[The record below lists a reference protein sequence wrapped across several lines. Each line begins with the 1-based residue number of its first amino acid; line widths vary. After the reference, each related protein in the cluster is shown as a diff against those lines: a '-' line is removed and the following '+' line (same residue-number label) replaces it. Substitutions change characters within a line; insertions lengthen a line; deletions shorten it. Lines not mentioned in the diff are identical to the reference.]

1 MIGEFV
7 MANGL
12 YGIYHSNRT
21 ADDHW
26 GKNCFNSSFPTAT
39 ACYML
44 DTGIRAIYI
53 TLSAENDR
61 LIVRPKEISLNE
73 VFNCGDKKPQDLY
86 FSFETVYAPYQQYSF
101 DRIDGIDLV
110 VTDINGNYLSPLEVK
125 LTVIPTSQASKLP
138 MEK

>member
-61 LIVRPKEISLNE
+61 LIVRPQEISLNE
-73 VFNCGDKKPQDLY
+73 VFNCGDKNRRTYILALSLY
-86 FSFETVYAPYQQYSF
+86 MRHISNILLILSTV
-101 DRIDGIDLV
+101 
-110 VTDINGNYLSPLEVK
+110 
-125 LTVIPTSQASKLP
+125 
-138 MEK
+138 

>member
-1 MIGEFV
+1 MIGELLWRT
-7 MANGL
+7 GL

-61 LIVRPKEISLNE
+61 LIVRPQEISLTRSLTA
-73 VFNCGDKKPQDLY
+73 VIKSRRTYILALSLY
-86 FSFETVYAPYQQYSF
+86 MRHISNILLILSTV
-101 DRIDGIDLV
+101 
-110 VTDINGNYLSPLEVK
+110 
-125 LTVIPTSQASKLP
+125 
-138 MEK
+138 

>member
-44 DTGIRAIYI
+44 DAGIRAIYI

-61 LIVRPKEISLNE
+61 LIVRPQEISLNE

-86 FSFETVYAPYQQYSF
+86 FSFESVYAPYQQYSF
-101 DRIDGIDLV
+101 DPIDGIDLV
-110 VTDINGNYLSPLEVK
+110 VKDTEGN
-125 LTVIPTSQASKLP
+125 
-138 MEK
+138 

>member
-61 LIVRPKEISLNE
+61 LISELPK
-73 VFNCGDKKPQDLY
+73 
-86 FSFETVYAPYQQYSF
+86 
-101 DRIDGIDLV
+101 
-110 VTDINGNYLSPLEVK
+110 K
-125 LTVIPTSQASKLP
+125 LTLNKLALIGEA
-138 MEK
+138 EKSP